1 MTDQATEPRTFEGAL
16 VELEDCV
23 RRLDSGTLPLEDAL
37 NLFESGIKLQQ
48 ECQDLLDA
56 SEQRIVELSGSPDN
70 INEDNLT

>member
-1 MTDQATEPRTFEGAL
+1 MTEAVPRTFESAL
-16 VELEDCV
+16 TELEECV

-56 SEQRIVELSGSPDN
+56 SERRIVELTGTPDN
-70 INEDNLT
+70 IKEGDLA